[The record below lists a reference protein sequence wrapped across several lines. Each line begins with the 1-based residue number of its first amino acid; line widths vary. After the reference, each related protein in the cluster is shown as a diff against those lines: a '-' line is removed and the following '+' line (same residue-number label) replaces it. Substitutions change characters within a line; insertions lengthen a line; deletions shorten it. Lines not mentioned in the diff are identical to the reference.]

1 MSLKDTVLKYT
12 QENNIKKEYSQDE
25 KIKLIQKE
33 LEKFTDDFWEEQ
45 ISKLKEFAT
54 DENSNKYCEL
64 YIKRLILKRDY
75 YQEILKEPRLVDYK
89 IQELKE
95 KLNKISADMKK
106 LEVDI
111 LKIKQTL
118 L

>member
-12 QENNIKKEYSQDE
+12 QENNIKKEYSQNQ
-25 KIKLIQKE
+25 KIRLIEKE

-45 ISKLKEFAT
+45 LAKLKEFAT

-75 YQEILKEPRLVDYK
+75 YQEILKEPWLVDYK
-89 IQELKE
+89 MQELKG
-95 KLNKISADMKK
+95 KLNKISAEMKK

>member
-12 QENNIKKEYSQDE
+12 QENDIKKEYSQNE

-45 ISKLKEFAT
+45 LAKLEELAN
-54 DENSNKYCEL
+54 DENSNKYCGL

-75 YQEILKEPRLVDYK
+75 YQEILKEPGLVDYK
-89 IQELKE
+89 MQELKG
-95 KLNKISADMKK
+95 KLNKISAEMKK
-106 LEVDI
+106 LKVNDFN
-111 LKIKQTL
+111 LQQRL
-118 L
+118 

>member
-12 QENNIKKEYSQDE
+12 QENNIKKEYSQNE

-33 LEKFTDDFWEEQ
+33 LEKFTDNFWEEQ
-45 ISKLKEFAT
+45 ISKLEELAA
-54 DENSNKYCEL
+54 DEKSNKYCGL
-64 YIKRLILKRDY
+64 YLQKLILKRDY
-75 YQEILKEPRLVDYK
+75 YQEILKEPGLVDYK

-111 LKIKQTL
+111 LKMKQTL